1 MSDRKRDKVS
11 KSSYMRNARKQ
22 RMIENQFC
30 RKLRRLRKAA
40 NASGNQSGGSG
51 AQCGTTTR
59 IKEVH
64 NSMDKE
70 PKKPGG
76 ENDTERDDIQEIRV
90 NSIPLMVLI
99 AGVLSSVDFVDW
111 MFTIAEML
119 VVFVL
124 TYQILGRMLFTALVV
139 TPILVVFIS
148 KCLAA
153 YDEIMYGDDDMG
165 GDGEDDGDDHFND
178 HWNNLIH

>member
-1 MSDRKRDKVS
+1 
-11 KSSYMRNARKQ
+11 
-22 RMIENQFC
+22 
-30 RKLRRLRKAA
+30 
-40 NASGNQSGGSG
+40 
-51 AQCGTTTR
+51 
-59 IKEVH
+59 
-64 NSMDKE
+64 MDKE
-70 PKKPGG
+70 PKRPGG

-124 TYQILGRMLFTALVV
+124 TYQILGRVLFTALVV

-148 KCLAA
+148 KCLSA

-165 GDGEDDGDDHFND
+165 GSDGEDDGDDHFND

>member
-1 MSDRKRDKVS
+1 
-11 KSSYMRNARKQ
+11 
-22 RMIENQFC
+22 
-30 RKLRRLRKAA
+30 
-40 NASGNQSGGSG
+40 
-51 AQCGTTTR
+51 
-59 IKEVH
+59 
-64 NSMDKE
+64 MDKE

-124 TYQILGRMLFTALVV
+124 TYQILGRLFTALVV

-178 HWNNLIH
+178 HWNGLTGGMK

>member
-1 MSDRKRDKVS
+1 LK
-11 KSSYMRNARKQ
+11 
-22 RMIENQFC
+22 
-30 RKLRRLRKAA
+30 RLRKAA
-40 NASGNQSGGSG
+40 NASGNQSGESG
-51 AQCGTTTR
+51 AQCGTTKKT
-59 IKEVH
+59 KEVRS
-64 NSMDKE
+64 SMDKE

-76 ENDTERDDIQEIRV
+76 ENDIERDDIQEIRV
-90 NSIPLMVLI
+90 NSIPLMVLV

-124 TYQILGRMLFTALVV
+124 TYQILGRVLFTALVV

>member
-1 MSDRKRDKVS
+1 
-11 KSSYMRNARKQ
+11 
-22 RMIENQFC
+22 
-30 RKLRRLRKAA
+30 
-40 NASGNQSGGSG
+40 
-51 AQCGTTTR
+51 
-59 IKEVH
+59 
-64 NSMDKE
+64 MDKE

-124 TYQILGRMLFTALVV
+124 TYQILGVCSLL
-139 TPILVVFIS
+139 P
-148 KCLAA
+148 
-153 YDEIMYGDDDMG
+153 
-165 GDGEDDGDDHFND
+165 
-178 HWNNLIH
+178 W

>member
-1 MSDRKRDKVS
+1 
-11 KSSYMRNARKQ
+11 
-22 RMIENQFC
+22 
-30 RKLRRLRKAA
+30 
-40 NASGNQSGGSG
+40 
-51 AQCGTTTR
+51 
-59 IKEVH
+59 
-64 NSMDKE
+64 MDKE

-124 TYQILGRMLFTALVV
+124 TYQILGRVLFTALVV

-153 YDEIMYGDDDMG
+153 TMRSCMATMIWAAMAKMTAMTTLTTTG
-165 GDGEDDGDDHFND
+165 
-178 HWNNLIH
+178 II

>member
-1 MSDRKRDKVS
+1 
-11 KSSYMRNARKQ
+11 
-22 RMIENQFC
+22 
-30 RKLRRLRKAA
+30 
-40 NASGNQSGGSG
+40 
-51 AQCGTTTR
+51 
-59 IKEVH
+59 
-64 NSMDKE
+64 MDKE

-124 TYQILGRMLFTALVV
+124 TYQILGRVLFTALV
-139 TPILVVFIS
+139 FIS
-148 KCLAA
+148 RCLAA

-165 GDGEDDGDDHFND
+165 GGDGEDDGDDHFND
-178 HWNNLIH
+178 HWNGLTGGMK

>member
-1 MSDRKRDKVS
+1 
-11 KSSYMRNARKQ
+11 
-22 RMIENQFC
+22 
-30 RKLRRLRKAA
+30 
-40 NASGNQSGGSG
+40 
-51 AQCGTTTR
+51 
-59 IKEVH
+59 
-64 NSMDKE
+64 MDKE

-111 MFTIAEML
+111 MFT
-119 VVFVL
+119 
-124 TYQILGRMLFTALVV
+124 YQILGRVLFTALVV

-165 GDGEDDGDDHFND
+165 GSDGEDDSDDHFND

>member
-1 MSDRKRDKVS
+1 
-11 KSSYMRNARKQ
+11 
-22 RMIENQFC
+22 
-30 RKLRRLRKAA
+30 
-40 NASGNQSGGSG
+40 
-51 AQCGTTTR
+51 
-59 IKEVH
+59 
-64 NSMDKE
+64 MDKE

-124 TYQILGRMLFTALVV
+124 TYQILGRVLFTALVV
-139 TPILVVFIS
+139 TSVLVVFIS
-148 KCLAA
+148 RCLAA

-165 GDGEDDGDDHFND
+165 GSDGEDDGDDHFND
-178 HWNNLIH
+178 HWNGLTGGMK

>member
-1 MSDRKRDKVS
+1 
-11 KSSYMRNARKQ
+11 
-22 RMIENQFC
+22 
-30 RKLRRLRKAA
+30 
-40 NASGNQSGGSG
+40 
-51 AQCGTTTR
+51 
-59 IKEVH
+59 
-64 NSMDKE
+64 MDKE

-124 TYQILGRMLFTALVV
+124 TYQILGVCSLLPWQLRPFWLCLSVSVWRHTMRSCMATMIWAAMVKMTAMTTL
-139 TPILVVFIS
+139 TTIGI
-148 KCLAA
+148 
-153 YDEIMYGDDDMG
+153 I
-165 GDGEDDGDDHFND
+165 
-178 HWNNLIH
+178 